1 MLTRL
6 EAIRRLTRRY
16 QEQCERFPLMPRDI
30 SLDLYVASNVGIVMK
45 RELLASYASFERSAP
60 NAAP

>member
-16 QEQCERFPLMPRDI
+16 QEQCERFPLMTRDI
-30 SLDLYVASNVGIVMK
+30 SLELYIASNVAIVMK
-45 RELLASYASFERSAP
+45 RDLLASYSRA
-60 NAAP
+60 